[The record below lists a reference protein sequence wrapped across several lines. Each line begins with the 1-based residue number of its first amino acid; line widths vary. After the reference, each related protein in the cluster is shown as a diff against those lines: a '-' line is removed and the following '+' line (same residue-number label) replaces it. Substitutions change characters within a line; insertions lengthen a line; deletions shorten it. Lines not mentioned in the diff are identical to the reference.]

1 MKRCDACG
9 EEIESK
15 FSYCPIDGHLLA
27 ENKPTNSYEYRL
39 TLISE
44 QPLAQRL
51 LSEGQ
56 FLIGRFRQAW
66 PQFKAEPLPFIL
78 SQLHQL
84 NDNTRRVMR
93 RPHFAAASLT
103 AIATILAVV
112 AGAILLDAGRRHV
125 TAADE
130 PDEELVKTVTLD
142 LRHEEKT
149 DSKTGVGVGE
159 KGRVGFN
166 KERGEGSGEKPAQ
179 ARGGGSG
186 GDGSQSPP
194 SQGKPPIPSV
204 IPAPI
209 PTTYAKVSQ
218 SLPEAGLNIDPVL
231 WKDLPFRDYGDPRSK
246 SLVPSNG
253 PGEGGGVGTGKGQ
266 GIGEGD
272 GTGFGPGNKNNMGG
286 GDGERGCCGPGGG
299 SGNNPN
305 PNNDMERIFRGPEVT
320 TRARV
325 LSKPEPQYSEEAR
338 RNQITGT
345 VILSVVFSRTGQV
358 TNIQA
363 VRPLCCGLT
372 EKAIAAARQIRFVP
386 ATREGTPV
394 SVRMQLEY
402 NFNLY

>member
-27 ENKPTNSYEYRL
+27 ESKPTNSYEYRL

-44 QPLAQRL
+44 RSLAQRL

-66 PQFKAEPLPFIL
+66 PQFTAEPLPFIL

-84 NDNTRRVMR
+84 NDNMKRVMR

-112 AGAILLDAGRRHV
+112 AGAILLDAGRRRV
-125 TAADE
+125 NAADE
-130 PDEELVKTVTLD
+130 PDEELVKTATLD
-142 LRHEEKT
+142 FRHEENP

-194 SQGKPPIPSV
+194 SQGRVPIPSV

-231 WKDLPFRDYGDPRSK
+231 WKDLPYRDYGDPRSK
-246 SLVPSNG
+246 SPVPSNG
-253 PGEGGGVGTGKGQ
+253 PGEGGGVGNGKGQ

-286 GDGERGCCGPGGG
+286 RDGERGCCGPGGG

-305 PNNDMERIFRGPEVT
+305 PNNDIDRVFRVPEVT

-358 TNIQA
+358 TNIRALQ
-363 VRPLCCGLT
+363 PLCCGLT

-386 ATREGTPV
+386 ASREGNPV

>member
-27 ENKPTNSYEYRL
+27 ETKPTNSYEYHL

-44 QPLAQRL
+44 RSLAQRL

-66 PQFKAEPLPFIL
+66 SQFTSEPLPFIL
-78 SQLHQL
+78 SELQQL
-84 NDNTRRVMR
+84 NDNTKRVVR

-103 AIATILAVV
+103 AVITILLVVV
-112 AGAILLDAGRRHV
+112 AALLLDAGRSRA
-125 TAADE
+125 TAADD
-130 PDEELVKTVTLD
+130 PDEELVKTVTID
-142 LRHEEKT
+142 LRDEEKT
-149 DSKTGVGVGE
+149 DSKTGVGAGE

-166 KERGEGSGEKPAQ
+166 KGRGEGSGSKPAP
-179 ARGGGSG
+179 ATGGGG
-186 GDGSQSPP
+186 GGNGSQSPS
-194 SQGKPPIPSV
+194 SQGRVPIPSV

-218 SLPEAGLNIDPVL
+218 SLPDAGINIDPVL

-246 SLVPSNG
+246 SLAPSNG
-253 PGEGGGVGTGKGQ
+253 PGEGGGVGNGKGQ
-266 GIGEGD
+266 GIGQGD

-286 GDGERGCCGPGGG
+286 RDGDRGCCGSGGG
-299 SGNNPN
+299 AGINPD
-305 PNNDMERIFRGPEVT
+305 PNKDIDRIFRGPEVT

-325 LSKPEPQYSEEAR
+325 LSKPEPQYTEEAR
-338 RNQITGT
+338 RNQISGT
-345 VILSVVFSRTGQV
+345 VILNVVFSRTGQV
-358 TNIQA
+358 INIQA
-363 VRPLCCGLT
+363 AQPLCCGLT

-386 ATREGTPV
+386 ATREGNPV

>member
-15 FSYCPIDGHLLA
+15 FSFCPVDGQLLA
-27 ENKPTNSYEYRL
+27 ESKPTKSYEYRL

-44 QPLAQRL
+44 RPLAQRL

-56 FLIGRFRQAW
+56 FLSGRFRRAW
-66 PQFKAEPLPFIL
+66 LVFTAEPLPFIL
-78 SQLHQL
+78 SQLRQL
-84 NDNTRRVMR
+84 KDNTKRVMR
-93 RPHFAAASLT
+93 RPHFATASVT
-103 AIATILAVV
+103 ALFTILAVI

-130 PDEELVKTVTLD
+130 PDEELVKTATLD
-142 LRHEEKT
+142 LRDQEKT
-149 DSKTGVGVGE
+149 DSKTGVGAGE
-159 KGRVGFN
+159 KGRVGLN
-166 KERGEGSGEKPAQ
+166 KGRGEGSDSKPAR
-179 ARGGGSG
+179 ATGGGG
-186 GDGSQSPP
+186 GGAGSLSPP
-194 SQGKPPIPSV
+194 SQGRPPIPSE

-218 SLPEAGLNIDPVL
+218 SLPAAGLNIDPVL

-253 PGEGGGVGTGKGQ
+253 PGEGGGVGDGKGQ
-266 GIGEGD
+266 GIGQGD

-286 GDGERGCCGPGGG
+286 RDGDRGCCGSSGG
-299 SGNNPN
+299 SGNTPD
-305 PNNDMERIFRGPEVT
+305 PNNDTERIFRGTEVT

-358 TNIQA
+358 TNIHA
-363 VRPLCCGLT
+363 VQPLCCGLT

-386 ATREGTPV
+386 ATREGNPV
-394 SVRMQLEY
+394 SVRMQLDY

>member
-27 ENKPTNSYEYRL
+27 ENKPTNSYEYCL

-44 QPLAQRL
+44 RSLAQRL

-66 PQFKAEPLPFIL
+66 PQFTAEPIPFLL
-78 SQLHQL
+78 SQLRQL
-84 NDNTRRVMR
+84 NDNMKRVMR

-103 AIATILAVV
+103 AITTILAIV
-112 AGAILLDAGRRHV
+112 AGAILLDAGRGHL

-130 PDEELVKTVTLD
+130 PDEDLVRTVTLD
-142 LRHEEKT
+142 LRDEKKT
-149 DSKTGVGVGE
+149 DSKTGIGAGE

-166 KERGEGSGEKPAQ
+166 KGRGEGSGPKPASSK
-179 ARGGGSG
+179 GGGGG
-186 GDGSQSPP
+186 GDLSKLQQ
-194 SQGKPPIPSV
+194 SQGRVPVPSE

-218 SLPEAGLNIDPVL
+218 SLPEAGINIDPVL

-253 PGEGGGVGTGKGQ
+253 PGAGGGVGNGKGQ

-286 GDGERGCCGPGGG
+286 RDGERGCCGPGGA

-305 PNNDMERIFRGPEVT
+305 PNNDIDRIFRVPEVT

-338 RNQITGT
+338 RGQISGT

-358 TNIQA
+358 TNIRALQ
-363 VRPLCCGLT
+363 PLCCGLT

-386 ATREGTPV
+386 ATREGNPV

>member
-1 MKRCDACG
+1 M
-9 EEIESK
+9 
-15 FSYCPIDGHLLA
+15 LL
-27 ENKPTNSYEYRL
+27 
-39 TLISE
+39 
-44 QPLAQRL
+44 
-51 LSEGQ
+51 
-56 FLIGRFRQAW
+56 
-66 PQFKAEPLPFIL
+66 
-78 SQLHQL
+78 
-84 NDNTRRVMR
+84 
-93 RPHFAAASLT
+93 
-103 AIATILAVV
+103 
-112 AGAILLDAGRRHV
+112 GARHA

-130 PDEELVKTVTLD
+130 PDEELVKTATLD
-142 LRHEEKT
+142 FRHEEKP
-149 DSKTGVGVGE
+149 DSTGVGVSE

-194 SQGKPPIPSV
+194 SQGRVPMPSV

-253 PGEGGGVGTGKGQ
+253 RGEGGGVGNGKGQ

-272 GTGFGPGNKNNMGG
+272 GSGFGPGNKNNMGG

-358 TNIQA
+358 TNIRALQ
-363 VRPLCCGLT
+363 PLCCGLT

-386 ATREGTPV
+386 ATREGNPV

>member
-9 EEIESK
+9 EEIENK

-27 ENKPTNSYEYRL
+27 ETKPTNSYEYRL

-44 QPLAQRL
+44 RPLAQRL

-78 SQLHQL
+78 SQLRQL
-84 NDNTRRVMR
+84 NDNTKRVMR

-103 AIATILAVV
+103 AVITILAVV
-112 AGAILLDAGRRHV
+112 VAALVLDAGRRRA
-125 TAADE
+125 TASDE
-130 PDEELVKTVTLD
+130 PEEELVKTLTID
-142 LRHEEKT
+142 LRDEEKA
-149 DSKTGVGVGE
+149 DSKTGVGADE

-166 KERGEGSGEKPAQ
+166 QGRGEGSGPKPAR
-179 ARGGGSG
+179 ATGGGG
-186 GDGSQSPP
+186 GGNGSQSPP
-194 SQGKPPIPSV
+194 SQGKPPMPSE

-209 PTTYAKVSQ
+209 PTTYAKVAQ
-218 SLPEAGLNIDPVL
+218 SLPEAGINIDPVL

-266 GIGEGD
+266 GIGSGD
-272 GTGFGPGNKNNMGG
+272 GTGFGPGNKNNMGN
-286 GDGERGCCGPGGG
+286 GDGDRGCCGPGGG
-299 SGNNPN
+299 SGNTPK
-305 PNNDMERIFRGPEVT
+305 PSNDIDRVFRVAEVT

-325 LSKPEPQYSEEAR
+325 LSKPEPQYTEEAR
-338 RNQITGT
+338 RSQISGT
-345 VILSVVFSRTGQV
+345 VILNVVFSRNGQV
-358 TNIQA
+358 TNVSA
-363 VRPLCCGLT
+363 VQPLCCGLT

-386 ATREGTPV
+386 ATREGNPV

>member
-15 FSYCPIDGHLLA
+15 FSYCPLDGHLLA
-27 ENKPTNSYEYRL
+27 ETKPTNPYEYRL
-39 TLISE
+39 TFISE
-44 QPLAQRL
+44 RSLAQRL
-51 LSEGQ
+51 FSEGQ
-56 FLIGRFRQAW
+56 FLIGRFRKAW
-66 PQFKAEPLPFIL
+66 PLFTAEPWPFIL
-78 SQLHQL
+78 RQLRHL
-84 NDNTRRVMR
+84 NDDAKLAMR

-103 AIATILAVV
+103 AVVTILAVV
-112 AGAILLDAGRRHV
+112 AGALLLDVRRGHV

-130 PDEELVKTVTLD
+130 PGEELVEIVKFD
-142 LRHEEKT
+142 LRDEKKT
-149 DSKTGVGVGE
+149 DLKTAVGTGE

-166 KERGEGSGEKPAQ
+166 QGRGEGSGPKPAR
-179 ARGGGSG
+179 ATGGGGG
-186 GDGSQSPP
+186 GDGSQSPS

-209 PTTYAKVSQ
+209 PTTYARVAQ
-218 SLPEAGLNIDPVL
+218 SLPEAGINIDPVL

-253 PGEGGGVGTGKGQ
+253 PGEGGGVGNGKGQ
-266 GIGEGD
+266 GIGQGD

-286 GDGERGCCGPGGG
+286 RDGDRGCCGSGGG
-299 SGNNPN
+299 SGNNPD
-305 PNNDMERIFRGPEVT
+305 PNKDIDRIFRVAEVT

-325 LSKPEPQYSEEAR
+325 LSKPEPQYTEEAR
-338 RNQITGT
+338 RNQISGT
-345 VILSVVFSRTGQV
+345 VILNVVFSRTGQV
-358 TNIQA
+358 INIQA
-363 VRPLCCGLT
+363 AQPLCCGLT

-386 ATREGTPV
+386 ATREGNPV